1 MGANAVAA
9 DPDGD
14 RRVHEEEN
22 LVKANVAKC
31 LLISKVIVADGM
43 VTDDERAFL
52 DHMMTKLGLD
62 ADEKKSV
69 IELEGW
75 DEAEGVVNTLSL
87 DDKLALIEMLVNA
100 AAADGHLAP
109 TEMATIKSVEQALGI
124 K

>member
-1 MGANAVAA
+1 M
-9 DPDGD
+9 
-14 RRVHEEEN
+14 
-22 LVKANVAKC
+22 KANVANC

-62 ADEKKSV
+62 ADEKNSV

-75 DEAEGVVNTLSL
+75 DEAEGVVNTLPL

-100 AAADGHLAP
+100 ASADGHLAP
-109 TEMATIKSVEQALGI
+109 TEMATIKSVELALGI